1 MKMQESEIN
10 EAFRAEVREW
20 MAQHL
25 TGKFAPLKHAAGLG
39 SEGYDPQLAKEWE
52 QELAKGGWTGL
63 GWEVHT
69 AGAMRRWPS
78 KSSSTRN
85 MCAAAAPVVLAILAR
100 RCWRLR

>member
-25 TGKFAPLKHAAGLG
+25 TGRFAPLKHASGLG
-39 SEGYDPQLAKEWE
+39 AEGYDAQLAKEWE

-63 GWEVHT
+63 GWEARYGGRNA
-69 AGAMRRWPS
+69 AGPASHLPRGVCALRWPGRIGHIGE
-78 KSSSTRN
+78 TLL
-85 MCAAAAPVVLAILAR
+85 APR
-100 RCWRLR
+100 